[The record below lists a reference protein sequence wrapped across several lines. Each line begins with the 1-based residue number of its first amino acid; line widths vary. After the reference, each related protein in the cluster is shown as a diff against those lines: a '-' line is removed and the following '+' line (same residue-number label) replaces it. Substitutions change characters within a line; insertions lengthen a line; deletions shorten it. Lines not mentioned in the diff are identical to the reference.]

1 MNSLSGVT
9 VIGLTGQSGA
19 GKTTV
24 CDVFA
29 RKGFAVINADII
41 AREVTKKGSP
51 CLKNILDV
59 FPECINKETE
69 ELDRQK
75 MAQLVFNDNELLK
88 VFNSI
93 MYPYITTKILAE
105 IRRLG
110 SDGKKLV
117 LLDAPTLFESRADDF
132 CNYIVCVI
140 SKENLRMKRIIER
153 DNISEDKIRSRFES
167 QHIDD
172 FYISRSDSVIYNNSN
187 LEDFINSAEST
198 AKKIKEMFNA

>member
-29 RKGFAVINADII
+29 GKGFAVINADKI

-51 CLKNILDV
+51 CLKNIFDV
-59 FPECINKETE
+59 FPECINNETE

-75 MAQLVFNDNELLK
+75 MAQLVFNDKELLK

-105 IRRLG
+105 IRKLG
-110 SDGKKLV
+110 SEGKKLI

-140 SKENLRMKRIIER
+140 SDETLRMTRIIER
-153 DNISEDKIRSRFES
+153 DNISADKVRSRFLS
-167 QHIDD
+167 QHNDD
-172 FYISRSDSVIYNNSN
+172 YYISRSDSVIYNNSN
-187 LEDFINSAEST
+187 LEDLISSAEST
-198 AKKIKEMFNA
+198 AQKIKEMFNA